1 MPTDEEIRR
10 AKEYLVLRLSAER
23 LAVSS
28 LDSALLSAA
37 RRIVAISRRYN
48 IPPERF
54 RFSADPQL
62 QAEVRDVLA
71 LLRDALYDRIETIDT
86 FDNDEDKDR
95 PFVAPALTTPWKDK
109 TFRQRLAE
117 YTSRWGYEIEAVIAA
132 AGLEGIK
139 DTKAIESAI
148 REYLDR
154 PYDNPWVK
162 DHLGEG
168 AAVRLENIP
177 HYGKGKPIASQAAL
191 ALLLTTV
198 VAKGWMQNWARLNAG
213 KKGYYVFRGSSFP
226 CEICDYQTS
235 FPHDASDADG
245 LPPFHPNC
253 CCYVVYTNDL

>member
-54 RFSADPQL
+54 RFSADPNL
-62 QAEVRDVLA
+62 QAEVREVLA

-86 FDNDEDKDR
+86 FADKEDDEH
-95 PFVAPALTTPWKDK
+95 PFVAPALTDTVHDK

-117 YTSRWGYEIEAVIAA
+117 YTARWGHELEATIAA
-132 AGLEGIK
+132 AGLAGVT
-139 DTKAIESAI
+139 DPKAIEAGV

-154 PYDNPWVK
+154 PYDNPWIK
-162 DHLGEG
+162 EHMGEG
-168 AAVRLENIP
+168 DAVRLESIP
-177 HYGKGKPIASQAAL
+177 HYGRGRPIASKAAL

-198 VAKGWMQNWARLNAG
+198 VAQGWMQNWARLNAG
-213 KKGYYVFRGSSFP
+213 KKGYYVYRGSSFP
-226 CEICDYQTS
+226 CEICDAQTG
-235 FPHDASDADG
+235 FLHDINDEEG
-245 LPPFHPNC
+245 KPQFHPNC
-253 CCYVVYTNDL
+253 CCYIVYTDNV